1 MHANLH
7 CPCHRVPWRFSFLSS
22 FCSEAEPMLKLSL
35 QQWKCVCLACMCWFA
50 LRRRINSSKAAMWG
64 GAVCV
69 FRHCCAT
76 GADDLRV
83 ISLGS
88 FYHFVIMTVLGIS
101 EGVSLCACDYSS
113 ICLFSHFHTS
123 VSAQSFPELQELLSE
138 DTNNFL
144 MKQCWEHERGLRLW
158 AQEIFARTLAAEP
171 RRLFAAALLSSA
183 ASAEMS
189 AMCC

>member
-7 CPCHRVPWRFSFLSS
+7 CPHHKVPWWFSFMSS
-22 FCSEAEPMLKLSL
+22 FCSKAEPVLKLTL
-35 QQWKCVCLACMCWFA
+35 QQWKCVCLSWMCWSA

-69 FRHCCAT
+69 FRHCRAT

-101 EGVSLCACDYSS
+101 EGVSLRACDYSS

-123 VSAQSFPELQELLSE
+123 VSAQPFPELQELLSE
-138 DTNNFL
+138 DRNIFL
-144 MKQCWEHERGLRLW
+144 MKQCWEHERGLCLW
-158 AQEIFARTLAAEP
+158 AQEIFARSLAAEQ
-171 RRLFAAALLSSA
+171 RRLFAAALLPSA
-183 ASAEMS
+183 AAAMS